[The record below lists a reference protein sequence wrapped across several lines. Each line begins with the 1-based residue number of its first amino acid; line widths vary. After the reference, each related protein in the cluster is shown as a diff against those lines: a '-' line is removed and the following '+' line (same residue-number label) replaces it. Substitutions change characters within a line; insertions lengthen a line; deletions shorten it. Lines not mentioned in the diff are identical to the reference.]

1 MAASA
6 VLWSVGT
13 TTALYYLG
21 RAAESWIDGLSWVG
35 LAMLAVLALASI
47 PSWFRSASRPA
58 EPERNLG

>member
-1 MAASA
+1 
-6 VLWSVGT
+6 
-13 TTALYYLG
+13 
-21 RAAESWIDGLSWVG
+21 IDGLSWVG